1 MEEII
6 SKSKAGKA
14 IKAQQKEE
22 DVVLQ
27 EELDDEFKE
36 LMEVCPS
43 LASFYTLL
51 AYLGCW
57 K

>member
-22 DVVLQ
+22 DIVLQ

-36 LMEVCPS
+36 LMEVFS
-43 LASFYTLL
+43 LLNWISSVLS
-51 AYLGCW
+51 GC
-57 K
+57 

>member
-14 IKAQQKEE
+14 VKAQQKEE

-36 LMEVCPS
+36 LMEVFPQ
-43 LASFYTLL
+43 LPNL
-51 AYLGCW
+51 
-57 K
+57 